1 MKDNK
6 LKNLPLGTSDFAV
19 LRYAN
24 EIYVDKSDLVYEL
37 ASTRRKYFWLVQEGL
52 VSLC

>member
-24 EIYVDKSDLVYEL
+24 EIYVDKSDLVCE
-37 ASTRRKYFWLVQEGL
+37 LVQEGL
-52 VSLC
+52 VNLC